1 MINLVYPELQF
12 SSAGLDRLLETER
25 QEPISH
31 LGLTVRTNNVLRW
44 RMAETLGQLVDIL
57 RSERGIGIVRN
68 FGRKSHEELVHAVLA
83 LSEAVKTDGTVDWDK
98 YAQLARKEFVGMR
111 VSEAARHVAQLQ
123 APEFRPKRHAWPRPF
138 GKIPEEVANQPLQSL
153 PFSNRAFQGLK
164 NMGVTTIGEAT
175 RICATDLLKLRNVGR
190 NTIQEIY
197 QTILTAVAPLTEDSI
212 VRDDPAFASPQFPLV
227 PHRSGGLPDQFYQ
240 DFFREI
246 PGVIRVQEGQVE
258 EAILRRRL
266 LRPLGEEATL
276 EQTGK
281 KFEVSRERIRQVE
294 ADLVRMF
301 QAALFHGKYTYEG
314 LHPSKGLRYGK
325 VQFRV
330 QAKFQALGTKLNQS
344 MGQGMPLAAKLSDW
358 TARLAREL
366 GVSSEFVEEH
376 TVFWARLL
384 GYKTLAIHAV
394 RKVPGEMLVIPESVT
409 TQVARRIGAQVEALN
424 RLLLQ
429 SPGGCSLEQLQK
441 SKALFGNKTI
451 LKNVR
456 DLASLSSVVQDAGA
470 VVLRP
475 KMGLVESLTGA
486 YVVEAV
492 AYVMEHSPRPIK
504 IQEVLQDL
512 KKKFPKL
519 KKLHSHRTIVNLMAS
534 DKRFKAIGTTGFW
547 KYIPPTPANV
557 LGG

>member
-12 SSAGLDRLLETER
+12 SSAGLERLSEGER
-25 QEPISH
+25 LEPISH
-31 LGLTVRTNNVLRW
+31 LGLTVRTQNVLIW
-44 RMAETLGQLVDIL
+44 RKAETLGQLVDVL
-57 RSERGIGIVRN
+57 RSERGIGTVRN

-83 LSEAVKTDGTVDWDK
+83 LSEAVKTDGAVDWDK
-98 YAQLARKEFVGMR
+98 YAKLVRKEPD
-111 VSEAARHVAQLQ
+111 QLQ

-138 GKIPEEVANQPLQSL
+138 GKIPEEIANQPLQSL

-164 NMGVTTIGEAT
+164 NMGVTTLGEAT
-175 RICATDLLKLRNVGR
+175 RICVTDLLKLPNVGR
-190 NTIQEIY
+190 NTIEEIN

-227 PHRSGGLPDQFYQ
+227 PHRSEGLPDQFYQ

-246 PGVIRVQEGQVE
+246 PGVIRVQEGKVE
-258 EAILRRRL
+258 WAILQLRL
-266 LRPLGEEATL
+266 LRPLGEDATL

-281 KFEVSRERIRQVE
+281 KFRMSRERIRQVE

-301 QAALFHGKYTYEG
+301 QAALFQGRYTYER

-330 QAKFQALGTKLNQS
+330 QAKFQSLGTKLEQS
-344 MGQGMPLAAKLSDW
+344 MGQEMPLAAKLSDW

-366 GVSSEFVEEH
+366 EVSSEFVKKH

-384 GYKTLAIHAV
+384 GYKTQAIYAV
-394 RKVPGEMLVIPESVT
+394 RKVPGEMLVLPESVT
-409 TQVARRIGAQVEALN
+409 TQVAGRIRAQVESLN
-424 RLLLQ
+424 RLLLE
-429 SPGGCSLEQLQK
+429 SPGGLNLEQMQK
-441 SKALFGNKTI
+441 SKALFGNRTI

-470 VVLRP
+470 VLLRP
-475 KMGLVESLTGA
+475 TPGLVKSLTGA
-486 YVVEAV
+486 YVVEVV
-492 AYVMEHSPRPIK
+492 ANEMEHRPRPIK

-512 KKKFPKL
+512 KQKFPNL
-519 KKLHSHRTIVNLMAS
+519 KNVPKRTTIAMIMS
-534 DKRFKAIGTTGFW
+534 TDKRFVANGRTGYWVKSGKRLYF
-547 KYIPPTPANV
+547 
-557 LGG
+557 